1 MSAFRVLLV
10 EDNPDDVD
18 LTQEAL
24 EDADIET
31 ELTVAEDGVEALE
44 TLRPAGGRP
53 GEGNPD
59 LILLD
64 LNLPRKN
71 GFQVLDDIKADPDLK
86 RIPVV
91 VLTTSDELR
100 DVAAAYDSY
109 ANAYVVKPI
118 DLDEFTQA
126 VRRVVE
132 FWAEIAQMPPA

>member
-1 MSAFRVLLV
+1 LV
-10 EDNPDDVD
+10 EDNPDDVE

-24 EDADIET
+24 ADGDVET
-31 ELTVAEDGVEALE
+31 ELTVAEDGVEALAK
-44 TLRPAGGRP
+44 LRPVGGRP

-71 GFQVLDDIKADPDLK
+71 GFQVLEEIKSDPDLK

-91 VLTTSDELR
+91 VLTTSDEIR
-100 DVAAAYDSY
+100 DIATAYDSH

-126 VRRVVE
+126 IQRVVA
-132 FWAEIAQMPPA
+132 FWAEIAQLPPA

>member
-1 MSAFRVLLV
+1 MSALRVLLV
-10 EDNPDDVD
+10 EDNPDDVE

-24 EDADIET
+24 ADADVET
-31 ELTVAEDGVEALE
+31 ELTVAEDGVEALAK
-44 TLRPAGGRP
+44 LRPAGGRP
-53 GEGNPD
+53 GEANPD

-71 GFQVLDDIKADPDLK
+71 GFQVLEEIKSDPDLK

-100 DVAAAYDSY
+100 DVATAYDSH

-126 VRRVVE
+126 IQRVVA
-132 FWAEIAQMPPA
+132 FWAEIVQLPPA

>member
-1 MSAFRVLLV
+1 MSALRVLLV

-24 EDADIET
+24 ADADVET
-31 ELTVAEDGVEALE
+31 ELTVAEDGVEALAK
-44 TLRPAGGRP
+44 LRPADGRP

-71 GFQVLDDIKADPDLK
+71 GFQILEEIKADPDLN

-91 VLTTSDELR
+91 VLTTSDEIR
-100 DVAAAYDSY
+100 DVATAYDGA

-132 FWAEIAQMPPA
+132 FWAEIAQLPPS